1 MFMNEIIIA
10 NNSLPQLCGCGLFA
24 ASESFIHTDRVPDF
38 CVLIYVI
45 DGCIY
50 VTEGDTD
57 YEVNDGELLILK
69 NGVHHFGKKKIQKG
83 TKWIF
88 VHFRIS
94 ADCNAS
100 PFYPDASPLGAYDA
114 TAESIL
120 TLPKFLDSVSA
131 RFEKEL
137 KTFIEYAQSDD
148 AYKKWFINQRLF
160 LLLSSL
166 AVNTQGFSNN
176 LTLSDRICRYLS
188 DNIGVPFSSENI
200 EKRFYLSYKY
210 MSHLF
215 KKEKGVTMQQ
225 YHNSVR
231 MDEAC
236 RLLCSTLMS
245 IGEIADKLGFSD
257 VLYFSRCFRNYTGK
271 SPSAYRKDSARYF

>member
-1 MFMNEIIIA
+1 MNEIIIA

-50 VTEGDTD
+50 VTEDDTD
-57 YEVNDGELLILK
+57 YEVNAGELLILK

-166 AVNTQGFSNN
+166 AVSAQGFSNN

-188 DNIGVPFSSENI
+188 DNISVPFNSENI

-210 MSHLF
+210 MAHLF

>member
-1 MFMNEIIIA
+1 MNEIIIA

-57 YEVNDGELLILK
+57 YEVNAGELLILK

-88 VHFRIS
+88 LHFRIR

-137 KTFIEYAQSDD
+137 KNIY
-148 AYKKWFINQRLF
+148 
-160 LLLSSL
+160 
-166 AVNTQGFSNN
+166 
-176 LTLSDRICRYLS
+176 RICS
-188 DNIGVPFSSENI
+188 IGRCVQEMVYQSAVVSAVI
-200 EKRFYLSYKY
+200 L
-210 MSHLF
+210 
-215 KKEKGVTMQQ
+215 
-225 YHNSVR
+225 
-231 MDEAC
+231 AC
-236 RLLCSTLMS
+236 RKRTGIFKQSYAERQDMPLSV
-245 IGEIADKLGFSD
+245 GQ
-257 VLYFSRCFRNYTGK
+257 YRCAFQL
-271 SPSAYRKDSARYF
+271 

>member
-1 MFMNEIIIA
+1 MNEIIIA

-57 YEVNDGELLILK
+57 YEVNAGELLILK
-69 NGVHHFGKKKIQKG
+69 NDVHHFGKKKIQKG

>member
-1 MFMNEIIIA
+1 MNEIIIA

-57 YEVNDGELLILK
+57 YEVNAGELLILK
-69 NGVHHFGKKKIQKG
+69 NGIHHFGKKKIQKG

-88 VHFRIS
+88 LHFRIS

-166 AVNTQGFSNN
+166 AVSTQGFSNN
-176 LTLSDRICRYLS
+176 LTLSDRLCRYLS
-188 DNIGVPFSSENI
+188 DNIGVPFSSKNI

-210 MSHLF
+210 MAHLF

-245 IGEIADKLGFSD
+245 IGEIAEKLGFSD

>member
-1 MFMNEIIIA
+1 MNEIIIA

-24 ASESFIHTDRVPDF
+24 ASDSFIHTDRVPDF

-57 YEVNDGELLILK
+57 YEVNAGELLILK

-88 VHFRIS
+88 LHFRIS

-120 TLPKFLDSVSA
+120 TLPKFLHNVSA

-166 AVNTQGFSNN
+166 AISTQGFSNN

-215 KKEKGVTMQQ
+215 KKEEGVTMQQ
-225 YHNSVR
+225 YHNSIR

>member
-1 MFMNEIIIA
+1 MNEIIIA

-57 YEVNDGELLILK
+57 YEVNASELLILK
-69 NGVHHFGKKKIQKG
+69 SGVHHFGKKKIQKG

-137 KTFIEYAQSDD
+137 KTFIKYAQSDD

-166 AVNTQGFSNN
+166 AVSTQGFSNN

-188 DNIGVPFSSENI
+188 DNIGVPFNSENI

>member
-1 MFMNEIIIA
+1 MNEIIIA

-24 ASESFIHTDRVPDF
+24 ASDSFIHTDRVPDF

-57 YEVNDGELLILK
+57 YEVNAGELLILK

-120 TLPKFLDSVSA
+120 TLPKFLHNVSA

-148 AYKKWFINQRLF
+148 TYKKWFINQRLF

-166 AVNTQGFSNN
+166 AVSTQGFSNN

-188 DNIGVPFSSENI
+188 DNIGVPFNSENI

-210 MSHLF
+210 MAHLF

-225 YHNSVR
+225 YHNCLLYTSDAA
-231 MDEAC
+231 DE
-236 RLLCSTLMS
+236 
-245 IGEIADKLGFSD
+245 
-257 VLYFSRCFRNYTGK
+257 
-271 SPSAYRKDSARYF
+271 

>member
-1 MFMNEIIIA
+1 MYKR
-10 NNSLPQLCGCGLFA
+10 Q
-24 ASESFIHTDRVPDF
+24 HTDRVPDF

-57 YEVNDGELLILK
+57 YEVNAGELLILK

-88 VHFRIS
+88 LHFRIS

-166 AVNTQGFSNN
+166 AVSTHGFSNN

-210 MSHLF
+210 MAHLF

>member
-1 MFMNEIIIA
+1 MNEIIIA

-57 YEVNDGELLILK
+57 YEVNAGELLILK
-69 NGVHHFGKKKIQKG
+69 SGVHHFGKKKIQKG

-166 AVNTQGFSNN
+166 AVSTQGFSNN

-188 DNIGVPFSSENI
+188 DNIGVPFNSENI

>member
-1 MFMNEIIIA
+1 MNEIIIA

-57 YEVNDGELLILK
+57 YEVNADELLILK
-69 NGVHHFGKKKIQKG
+69 NGIHHFGKKKIQKG

-94 ADCNAS
+94 ANCNAS

-120 TLPKFLDSVSA
+120 TLPKFLDNVSA

-148 AYKKWFINQRLF
+148 AYKKWFIDQRLF

-166 AVNTQGFSNN
+166 AVSTQGFSNN

-200 EKRFYLSYKY
+200 EKQFYLSYKY

>member
-1 MFMNEIIIA
+1 MNEIIIA

-57 YEVNDGELLILK
+57 YEVNAGELLILK
-69 NGVHHFGKKKIQKG
+69 NGVHHFGKKKINKG

-100 PFYPDASPLGAYDA
+100 PFYPDASPLGAYDT

-120 TLPKFLDSVSA
+120 TLPKFLNSVSA

-166 AVNTQGFSNN
+166 AVSTQGFSNN

>member
-1 MFMNEIIIA
+1 MNEIIIA

-57 YEVNDGELLILK
+57 YEVNAGELLILK
-69 NGVHHFGKKKIQKG
+69 NDVHHFGKKKIQKG

-100 PFYPDASPLGAYDA
+100 LFYPDASPIGAYDT

-120 TLPKFLDSVSA
+120 TLPKFLNSVSA

-137 KTFIEYAQSDD
+137 KTFIEYTQSDD

-166 AVNTQGFSNN
+166 AVSTQGFSNN

>member
-1 MFMNEIIIA
+1 MNEIIIA

-57 YEVNDGELLILK
+57 YEVNAGELLILK
-69 NGVHHFGKKKIQKG
+69 NDIHHFGKKKIQKG

-94 ADCNAS
+94 VDCNAS

-114 TAESIL
+114 TAESLL

-166 AVNTQGFSNN
+166 AVSTQGFSNN

>member
-1 MFMNEIIIA
+1 M
-10 NNSLPQLCGCGLFA
+10 
-24 ASESFIHTDRVPDF
+24 
-38 CVLIYVI
+38 
-45 DGCIY
+45 
-50 VTEGDTD
+50 
-57 YEVNDGELLILK
+57 
-69 NGVHHFGKKKIQKG
+69 
-83 TKWIF
+83 
-88 VHFRIS
+88 HFRIS

-148 AYKKWFINQRLF
+148 TYKKWFINQRLF

-166 AVNTQGFSNN
+166 AVSTQGFSNN
-176 LTLSDRICRYLS
+176 LTLSDSICRYLS

-215 KKEKGVTMQQ
+215 KKEKGVTMQK

>member
-1 MFMNEIIIA
+1 MNEIIIA

-57 YEVNDGELLILK
+57 YEVNAGELLILK

-100 PFYPDASPLGAYDA
+100 PFYPDASPLGAYDV

-120 TLPKFLDSVSA
+120 TLPKFLDNVSA

-166 AVNTQGFSNN
+166 AVSTQGFSNN

-210 MSHLF
+210 MAHLF

-236 RLLCSTLMS
+236 RLL
-245 IGEIADKLGFSD
+245 GFSD
-257 VLYFSRCFRNYTGK
+257 VLYFSRCFHAYTGK

>member
-1 MFMNEIIIA
+1 MNKIIIA

-57 YEVNDGELLILK
+57 YEVNAGELLILK
-69 NGVHHFGKKKIQKG
+69 NDVHHFGKKKINKG

-100 PFYPDASPLGAYDA
+100 PFYPDASPLGAYDT

-120 TLPKFLDSVSA
+120 TLPKFLNSVSA

-137 KTFIEYAQSDD
+137 KTFIEYTQSDD

-166 AVNTQGFSNN
+166 AVSTQGFSNN

-245 IGEIADKLGFSD
+245 ISEIADKLGFSD

-271 SPSAYRKDSARYF
+271 SPSAYRKDSAKYF

>member
-1 MFMNEIIIA
+1 MNEIIIA

-57 YEVNDGELLILK
+57 YEVNAGELLILK

-94 ADCNAS
+94 ADYNAS
-100 PFYPDASPLGAYDA
+100 PFHPDASPLGAYDA

-166 AVNTQGFSNN
+166 AVSTQGFSNN

>member
-1 MFMNEIIIA
+1 MNEITIA

-50 VTEGDTD
+50 VTEDDTD
-57 YEVNDGELLILK
+57 YEVSSGELLILK

-100 PFYPDASPLGAYDA
+100 PFHPDASPLGAYDA

-166 AVNTQGFSNN
+166 AVSAQGFSNN

-210 MSHLF
+210 MAHLF

>member
-1 MFMNEIIIA
+1 MNEIIIA

-57 YEVNDGELLILK
+57 YEVNAGELLILK
-69 NGVHHFGKKKIQKG
+69 NDVHHFGKKKINKG

-100 PFYPDASPLGAYDA
+100 PFYPDASPLGAYDT

-120 TLPKFLDSVSA
+120 TLPKFLNSVSA

-166 AVNTQGFSNN
+166 AVSTQGFSNN

-210 MSHLF
+210 ISHLF

>member
-1 MFMNEIIIA
+1 MNEIIIA

-57 YEVNDGELLILK
+57 YEVNAGELLILK

-100 PFYPDASPLGAYDA
+100 PFYPDASPLGAYDT

-120 TLPKFLDSVSA
+120 TLPKFLNSVSA

-166 AVNTQGFSNN
+166 AVSTQEFSNN

>member
-1 MFMNEIIIA
+1 MNEIIIA

-57 YEVNDGELLILK
+57 YEVNAGELLILK
-69 NGVHHFGKKKIQKG
+69 NGVQHFGKKKIKKG

-166 AVNTQGFSNN
+166 AVSTQGFSNN

>member
-1 MFMNEIIIA
+1 MNEIIIA

-57 YEVNDGELLILK
+57 YEVNAGELLILK
-69 NGVHHFGKKKIQKG
+69 SGVHHFGKKKIQKG

-88 VHFRIS
+88 VHFGIS

-166 AVNTQGFSNN
+166 AVSTQGFSNN

>member
-1 MFMNEIIIA
+1 MNEIIIA

-57 YEVNDGELLILK
+57 YEVNAGKLLILK

-100 PFYPDASPLGAYDA
+100 PFYPDASPLDAYDT

-188 DNIGVPFSSENI
+188 DNIGVPFISENI

>member
-1 MFMNEIIIA
+1 MNEIIIA

-57 YEVNDGELLILK
+57 YEVNAGELLILK
-69 NGVHHFGKKKIQKG
+69 NDVHHFGKKKIQKG

-100 PFYPDASPLGAYDA
+100 PFYPDASPIGAYDT

-120 TLPKFLDSVSA
+120 TLPKFLNSVSA

-137 KTFIEYAQSDD
+137 KTFIEYTQSDD

-166 AVNTQGFSNN
+166 AVSTQGFSNN

-188 DNIGVPFSSENI
+188 DNIGVPFNSENI

-236 RLLCSTLMS
+236 RLLYSTLMS

>member
-1 MFMNEIIIA
+1 MNEIIIA

-24 ASESFIHTDRVPDF
+24 ASDSFIHTDRVPDF

-57 YEVNDGELLILK
+57 YEVNAGELLILK

-88 VHFRIS
+88 LHFRIS
-94 ADCNAS
+94 SDCNAS
-100 PFYPDASPLGAYDA
+100 PFYPDASPLGAYDT

-120 TLPKFLDSVSA
+120 TLPKFLHNVSA

-166 AVNTQGFSNN
+166 AISTHGFSNN

>member
-1 MFMNEIIIA
+1 MNEIIIA

-50 VTEGDTD
+50 FTEGDTD
-57 YEVNDGELLILK
+57 YEVNAGELLILK
-69 NGVHHFGKKKIQKG
+69 NGVHHFGKKKIKKG

-200 EKRFYLSYKY
+200 EKQFYLSYKY

>member
-1 MFMNEIIIA
+1 MNEIIIA

-57 YEVNDGELLILK
+57 YEVNAGELLILK

-166 AVNTQGFSNN
+166 AVSTQGFSNN
-176 LTLSDRICRYLS
+176 LTLSDRTCRYLS
-188 DNIGVPFSSENI
+188 DNIGVPFNSENI

>member
-1 MFMNEIIIA
+1 MNKIIIA

-57 YEVNDGELLILK
+57 YEVNAGELLILK
-69 NGVHHFGKKKIQKG
+69 NGIHHFGKKKIQKG

-100 PFYPDASPLGAYDA
+100 PFYPDASPLGTYDA

-166 AVNTQGFSNN
+166 AVSTQGFSNN

-188 DNIGVPFSSENI
+188 DNIGVPFCSENI

-215 KKEKGVTMQQ
+215 KKEKGMTMQQ

>member
-1 MFMNEIIIA
+1 MNEIIIA

-24 ASESFIHTDRVPDF
+24 ASESFIHTDRVPDC

-57 YEVNDGELLILK
+57 YEVNAGKLLILK

-166 AVNTQGFSNN
+166 AVSTQGFSNN

>member
-1 MFMNEIIIA
+1 MNEIIIA

-57 YEVNDGELLILK
+57 YEVNAGELLILK

-137 KTFIEYAQSDD
+137 KTFIESAQSDD

-166 AVNTQGFSNN
+166 AVSTQGFSNN

-188 DNIGVPFSSENI
+188 DNIGVPFNSENI

>member
-1 MFMNEIIIA
+1 MNEIIIA

-45 DGCIY
+45 DWCIY

-69 NGVHHFGKKKIQKG
+69 NGVHHFGKKKIKKG

-100 PFYPDASPLGAYDA
+100 PFYLDASPLGAYDA

-166 AVNTQGFSNN
+166 AVSTQGFSNN

>member
-1 MFMNEIIIA
+1 MNEIIIA

-57 YEVNDGELLILK
+57 YEVNAGELLILK

-94 ADCNAS
+94 ADCNTS

-200 EKRFYLSYKY
+200 EKQFYLSYKY

>member
-24 ASESFIHTDRVPDF
+24 ASESFIHTERVPDF

-57 YEVNDGELLILK
+57 YEVNAGELLILK

-88 VHFRIS
+88 LHFRIS

-166 AVNTQGFSNN
+166 AVSTHGFSNN

-210 MSHLF
+210 MAHLF

-225 YHNSVR
+225 YHNSIR

-271 SPSAYRKDSARYF
+271 SPSAYRKESARYF

>member
-1 MFMNEIIIA
+1 MNEIIIA

-57 YEVNDGELLILK
+57 YEVNAGELLILK
-69 NGVHHFGKKKIQKG
+69 NGIHHFGKKKIQKG

-120 TLPKFLDSVSA
+120 TLPKFLDNVSA

-166 AVNTQGFSNN
+166 AVSTQGFSNN

-188 DNIGVPFSSENI
+188 DNIGVPFNSENI

-210 MSHLF
+210 MAHLF

>member
-1 MFMNEIIIA
+1 MNEIIIA

-57 YEVNDGELLILK
+57 YEVTAGELLILK

-166 AVNTQGFSNN
+166 AVSTQGFSNN

-200 EKRFYLSYKY
+200 EKQFYLSYKY